1 MPIKILDNCC
11 SPVYLDFL
19 KRVIMNSENWSLK
32 YPMGEDVSI
41 DEKFPKIVIVEN
53 GVPKHPILTGLVMG
67 LLIQIH
73 QAGGQDLFI
82 PEIVWCGI
90 SIKDKHIQDKVHK
103 DYDVEDGM
111 VKIVGIINSDWEQS
125 WGGGF
130 FHDET
135 SYYVKPTSFCIFD
148 PSKKHAAEEILVDK
162 KRFAIDFSVHR
173 NKQSLEKQIQYNE
186 WFRSAQKYNR

>member
-1 MPIKILDNCC
+1 MLNDCC
-11 SPVYLDFL
+11 SLEYLDYIR
-19 KRVIMNSENWSLK
+19 KAAVHSETWTLK
-32 YPMGEDVSI
+32 YPFGKGLYLED
-41 DEKFPKIVIVEN
+41 KFPKLEIVDAGMV
-53 GVPKHPILTGLVMG
+53 KHPVLAGLVQG
-67 LLIQIH
+67 LLLQIYEIDD
-73 QAGGQDLFI
+73 QDLFI
-82 PEIVWCGI
+82 PEIFWCGI

-186 WFRSAQKYNR
+186 WFRNAQKYNR